1 MIETGQLSG
10 LIHNAMNLHNAGWNS
25 IMTVTC
31 VSEETE
37 KNCYKVMLLYIQ
49 AFQCENLLV

>member
-49 AFQCENLLV
+49 AFQCENL